1 VFIIVLRALHD
12 VDFSSWQGKNARL
25 ICPEQIEQLC
35 WPKGRRA
42 GARSKKR
49 SLQFVNEYFKSIFN
63 AAMAEKMLRAKLS
76 W

>member
-1 VFIIVLRALHD
+1 MRALHD
-12 VDFSSWQGKNARL
+12 VDFSLEQGKNCRL

-49 SLQFVNEYFKSIFN
+49 SLHVVCRFATPHFETIFN
-63 AAMAEKMLRAKLS
+63 AGMAEKMLRTKHS
-76 W
+76 